1 MTKANTKAN
10 TNANTKLHTKQKEL
24 VKIKATDDIEIN
36 GTIYLIPDK
45 YIENK
50 FLSYEYKKLYKL
62 ILAIYLDLQIINN
75 KIDNITN
82 ITKLHISNG
91 IIIVD
96 KLISYI
102 FCGKIYI
109 SNLTLLEKTI
119 LEKIPETL
127 IQHINPQ
134 IIEKIEN
141 R

>member
-1 MTKANTKAN
+1 MTKQITKS
-10 TNANTKLHTKQKEL
+10 KEFI
-24 VKIKATDDIEIN
+24 KIKASDDIEIN
-36 GTIYLIPDK
+36 GNIYFIPDK

-62 ILAIYLDLQIINN
+62 LLVIYLDLQIVNK
-75 KIDNITN
+75 KIDTITS
-82 ITKLHISNG
+82 ITKLHIANG

-96 KLISYI
+96 KLRSYI
-102 FCGKIYI
+102 FCGKLYI
-109 SNLTLLEKTI
+109 TNLTTFEKTI

>member
-1 MTKANTKAN
+1 MTKQITKS
-10 TNANTKLHTKQKEL
+10 KEFI
-24 VKIKATDDIEIN
+24 KIKASDDIEIN
-36 GTIYLIPDK
+36 GNIYFIPDK

-62 ILAIYLDLQIINN
+62 LLVIYLDLQIVNK
-75 KIDNITN
+75 KIDTITS
-82 ITKLHISNG
+82 ISKLHIANG

-102 FCGKIYI
+102 FCGKVYI
-109 SNLTLLEKTI
+109 TNLTTLEKTI

>member
-1 MTKANTKAN
+1 MTKQITKS
-10 TNANTKLHTKQKEL
+10 KEFI
-24 VKIKATDDIEIN
+24 KIKASDDIEIN
-36 GTIYLIPDK
+36 GNIYFIPDK

-62 ILAIYLDLQIINN
+62 LLVIYLDLQIVNK
-75 KIDNITN
+75 KIDTITS
-82 ITKLHISNG
+82 ITKLHIANG

-102 FCGKIYI
+102 FCGKVYI
-109 SNLTLLEKTI
+109 TNLTTLEKTI